1 MKSVKVFAPAT
12 VANVGCGFDAMGF
25 AFKGAGDLIEMSLTE
40 SDDIEYVNESGVN
53 LPTDPE
59 KNLMTHA
66 IRAMWESTGKKC
78 GVKIVIKEKIS
89 PGSGIGS
96 SASAAASAV
105 VGYNELMELGFS
117 DEELIPFALEGECI
131 ASGARHADNVAPA
144 LLGGVVLVRDY
155 NPIDV
160 VRIHPAM
167 KLYCAV
173 VHPHIEVKTIDSRA
187 VLKPELP
194 MSTAIRQWANLG
206 SFIAGLYNGD
216 VALVSRAL
224 KDYVAEPYRKKF
236 IPEYDKL
243 KSAIS
248 ECEGAIGSNISGSGP
263 SVFALATSQESADN
277 IAKVMAAHFE
287 ELGVGADTYSSDIC
301 NEGCHLI
308 NA

>member
-25 AFKGAGDLIEMSLTE
+25 AFKGAGDLVEMSFTTSE
-40 SDDIEYVNESGVN
+40 GIEYVNESGVN

-66 IRAMWESTGKKC
+66 IRAMMEATGRRD
-78 GVKIVIKEKIS
+78 GLKITIKEKIS

-96 SASAAASAV
+96 SASAAATAV
-105 VGYNELMELGFS
+105 VGYNALAELGYS

-160 VRIHPAM
+160 VRVKPAI

-187 VLKPELP
+187 VLKPEIP

-216 VALVSRAL
+216 VELVSRAL
-224 KDYVAEPYRKKF
+224 QDHVAEPFRKKF
-236 IPEYDKL
+236 IPGYDEL
-243 KSAIS
+243 KQSIM
-248 ECEGAIGSNISGSGP
+248 ECEGAIGSNI
-263 SVFALATSQESADN
+263 
-277 IAKVMAAHFE
+277 
-287 ELGVGADTYSSDIC
+287 
-301 NEGCHLI
+301 
-308 NA
+308 